1 MAHKTLP
8 ISDDSPLTASSGRD
22 LNLPMLPPLNALRAF
37 DAAARFESA
46 SRAAEALHVT
56 HGAVSRQIRQLEET
70 LGTQLFERVGRGL
83 RLTQA
88 GHELATATRHHLGGL
103 ARVCSELT
111 RRDAR
116 APFVLSCPG
125 SFLARWCIPRLG
137 ALKQSLPELELHL
150 TASDEADTLRPG
162 IDGVLRFQMPPFKE
176 TERQETRVLGKER
189 IGPVLRPDAAWLPN
203 ETPPSPAVLLDLPL
217 LHTRSRSQAWP
228 DWCARQSL
236 PSDQLHYAQGFE
248 HLNYLLEATLVGLGV
263 GIAPDYLVEEDLR
276 SKRLIA
282 PWGFVETQACLTL
295 TLPEAGRA
303 RGRHPYA
310 DVLSAWLAQEL
321 AAAPHA
327 GQ

>member
-1 MAHKTLP
+1 
-8 ISDDSPLTASSGRD
+8 
-22 LNLPMLPPLNALRAF
+22 MLPPLNALRAF

-189 IGPVLRPDAAWLPN
+189 IGPVLRPDTAWLPN

-310 DVLSAWLAQEL
+310 DALSAWLAQEL